1 MDISFTEL
9 EHVINDWRARKPS
22 TGEEHT
28 LSPEVNALA
37 GIYAMMI
44 YHRKASIA
52 LAAFDAFPRQLIEAW
67 LAEQAQA
74 GESASS
80 EAIR

>member
-1 MDISFTEL
+1 MDISLTAL
-9 EHVINDWRARKPS
+9 EHAINDWRARKPS

-44 YHRKASIA
+44 YHRETSIA
-52 LAAFDAFPRQLIEAW
+52 LAAFDPFPRQVMESW
-67 LAEQAQA
+67 LAAQVQAEGAANSGSA
-74 GESASS
+74 G
-80 EAIR
+80 